1 MIAIVDD
8 APVASIRG
16 VSAVGRS
23 GRDDTFSQGGGLRA
37 DLRSTAP
44 MPNPMRAPTPR
55 SHLRDTT
62 VNCFPRYRAAL
73 PAHAAR
79 TFVRVV
85 AVAIVGCTL
94 AACRTPDPTDA
105 YGQSRPDQSDFNPA
119 HYGAIVRQAP
129 RPPHKWTKFV
139 SVRGQP
145 EPVPVEW
152 VATPEGRFAHDI
164 VIPNPVPKDSGYKRS
179 MSATEY
185 FLHLCDKEAGEFV
198 FKTVKDVPGFL
209 FMRVPGDIGNYEM
222 KDRYRLEA
230 PAIQRSYEGRLDIQ
244 YRGIYFGGGGRHL
257 FSFYEEPKTSNEG
270 LAGDGFVVAF
280 DPHPRTARL
289 QQVRARSTVTSEFG
303 VTWRGVRRTADRV
316 HAIAGAELIVLDLR
330 TRAVL
335 GVLRNFVLTRSGYW
349 LNAASCPGL
358 ADSDGRFDQMRIYS
372 FVSKVIEPSMFSRE
386 EPKP

>member
-1 MIAIVDD
+1 MIATDND

-152 VATPEGRFAHDI
+152 VATPAGKFAHDI
-164 VIPNPVPKDSGYKRS
+164 VIPDPVPKDSGYRWS

-185 FLHLCDKEAGEFV
+185 FAHLCDTEAGVFV
-198 FKTVKDVPGFL
+198 YEVAKGVEGFL
-209 FMRVPGDIGNYEM
+209 MMRPPFVPNDRDL
-222 KDRYRLEA
+222 KDQFYLEA
-230 PAIQRSYEGRLDIQ
+230 PVFQSLYQTLGRTTQ
-244 YRGIYFGGGGRHL
+244 SRGIEFVSPPYRVFKYF
-257 FSFYEEPKTSNEG
+257 EEPLPLDDGRGKFIQVFDYEKRTFRLTSSTIAW
-270 LAGDGFVVAF
+270 L
-280 DPHPRTARL
+280 PR
-289 QQVRARSTVTSEFG
+289 SEYAM
-303 VTWRGVRRTADRV
+303 TWRGLRRPRDRENG
-316 HAIAGAELIVLDLR
+316 IAGTELIITEIASGRVM
-330 TRAVL
+330 
-335 GVLRNFVLTRSGYW
+335 GVLREFGISGYKGEFWW
-349 LNAASCPGL
+349 LNASRCPSL
-358 ADSDGRFDQMRIYS
+358 AAISKGSALRQSYS
-372 FVSKVIEPSMFSRE
+372 FVTSILNP
-386 EPKP
+386 

>member
-1 MIAIVDD
+1 MKPIDGSECVLP
-8 APVASIRG
+8 APRTRDSV
-16 VSAVGRS
+16 
-23 GRDDTFSQGGGLRA
+23 GRDDASSSRDATRIGPPPANNPSI
-37 DLRSTAP
+37 
-44 MPNPMRAPTPR
+44 PMRAPTSR
-55 SHLRDTT
+55 SQHKDSIVKCFLRHGSTS
-62 VNCFPRYRAAL
+62 FG
-73 PAHAAR
+73 HAAR
-79 TFVRVV
+79 TLVRVV
-85 AVAIVGCTL
+85 TVASVGCAL
-94 AACRTPDPTDA
+94 AACRSPGPRESDA
-105 YGQSRPDQSDFNPA
+105 GQSEFNPA
-119 HYGAIVRQAP
+119 HYGAIVGQAP

-152 VATPEGRFAHDI
+152 VATPEGKFAHDI
-164 VIPNPVPKDSGYKRS
+164 VIPDPVPKDSGYRRS

-185 FLHLCDKEAGEFV
+185 FLHLCENEAGEFV
-198 FKTVKDVPGFL
+198 YRTVKDVPGFL

-222 KDRYRLEA
+222 MDRYWLEA

-244 YRGIYFGGGGRHL
+244 YRGIYFGGGSRHL

-270 LAGDGFVVAF
+270 LAADGFVVAF

-303 VTWRGVRRTADRV
+303 LTWRGVRRTADRV

-330 TRAVL
+330 TGAVL

-358 ADSDGRFDQMRIYS
+358 ADSDDRFDQMRIYS
-372 FVSKVIEPSMFSRE
+372 FVSKVIQPSMFSRE

>member
-1 MIAIVDD
+1 VIAIVDD

-119 HYGAIVRQAP
+119 HYGAIVGQAP

-185 FLHLCDKEAGEFV
+185 FLHLCETEAGVFV
-198 FKTVKDVPGFL
+198 YQSASDVEGFL
-209 FMRVPGDIGNYEM
+209 MLRPPLPPNDRDL
-222 KDRYRLEA
+222 KDQYYLEA
-230 PAIQRSYEGRLDIQ
+230 PVFQSLYQSLGRTTQ
-244 YRGIYFGGGGRHL
+244 SRGIEFVSPPYRVVHVLRRAASTGAMVVEEFVQVFDYEKRTLRLTSTTIGG
-257 FSFYEEPKTSNEG
+257 F
-270 LAGDGFVVAF
+270 
-280 DPHPRTARL
+280 PR
-289 QQVRARSTVTSEFG
+289 SEYAM
-303 VTWRGVRRTADRV
+303 TWRGLRRPRDR
-316 HAIAGAELIVLDLR
+316 ENRDCRNR
-330 TRAVL
+330 TRSLLNSLAV
-335 GVLRNFVLTRSGYW
+335 VSWEYC
-349 LNAASCPGL
+349 AS
-358 ADSDGRFDQMRIYS
+358 S
-372 FVSKVIEPSMFSRE
+372 VSPDTGNYGG
-386 EPKP
+386 